1 MRILQIILPASSAYE
16 RKSQRIDHAALSA
29 SHEVLF
35 ASDLSHLPPADV
47 AHLYA
52 PHRLAAGRLRRFSL
66 PYLTNATVT
75 QGRLPWLRGRPP
87 GSVIS
92 PLTGTGAVVVPE
104 AIEERYFDPPPEFL
118 RAETLPGTDKS
129 VCPTPVSRGGARDGE
144 WSAQSDRPRVI
155 GSFDRPPLR
164 SLIEQ
169 TLGRLHR
176 FREDVS
182 WHLFDRDPAPED
194 LDGLD
199 AWIDPAIDPLD
210 FDGFVAEAI
219 VRGLPVVAARTP
231 INNQRLENGRTGW
244 LVPAGDPNELT
255 HAILSVL
262 FKPELGQTKISSAKQ
277 TKAKFRPRQRIRV
290 LIPLYEALRP

>member
-1 MRILQIILPASSAYE
+1 MRILQIVLSESTTYE
-16 RKSQRIDHAALSA
+16 RKSQRIDHAALGA

-52 PHRLAAGRLRRFSL
+52 PHRLAAGRLRRFPL
-66 PYLTNATVT
+66 PYLTNATVA

-87 GSVIS
+87 GTVIS
-92 PLTGTGAVVVPE
+92 PLTLTAVSLVPE
-104 AIEERYFDPPPEFL
+104 AIEDQYFLDPV
-118 RAETLPGTDKS
+118 AGTAGSTDRS
-129 VCPTPVSRGGARDGE
+129 VCATPVARGGE
-144 WSAQSDRPRVI
+144 KSTESDRPRVI
-155 GSFDRPPLR
+155 GSFDRPALR
-164 SLIEQ
+164 SLVEQ

-182 WHLFDRDPAPED
+182 WHLFDRDPAPVD

-231 INNQRLENGRTGW
+231 INSLRLENGRTGW

-262 FKPELGQTKISSAKQ
+262 FKPELGQTKISAAKQ

>member
-1 MRILQIILPASSAYE
+1 MRILQIVLPESSTYE

-29 SHEVLF
+29 SHQVLI
-35 ASDLSHLPPADV
+35 ASDFNNLPPADV

-52 PHRLAAGRLRRFSL
+52 PHGLAAGRLRRFPL
-66 PYLTNATVT
+66 PYLTNATVA
-75 QGRLPWLRGRPP
+75 QGRVFWLRGRPP
-87 GSVIS
+87 GTVIS
-92 PLTGTGAVVVPE
+92 PLTGTAVSLVPE
-104 AIEERYFDPPPEFL
+104 AIEDQYFVDPV
-118 RAETLPGTDKS
+118 AGTTGSTDRN
-129 VCPTPVSRGGARDGE
+129 VCATPVSRGGE
-144 WSAQSDRPRVI
+144 SSTESDRPRVI

-164 SLIEQ
+164 RLIEQ

-176 FREDVS
+176 FREDIS

-231 INNQRLENGRTGW
+231 INSQRLENGRTGW
-244 LVPAGDPNELT
+244 LVPADDPNELT

>member
-1 MRILQIILPASSAYE
+1 
-16 RKSQRIDHAALSA
+16 
-29 SHEVLF
+29 
-35 ASDLSHLPPADV
+35 
-47 AHLYA
+47 
-52 PHRLAAGRLRRFSL
+52 
-66 PYLTNATVT
+66 
-75 QGRLPWLRGRPP
+75 
-87 GSVIS
+87 
-92 PLTGTGAVVVPE
+92 
-104 AIEERYFDPPPEFL
+104 
-118 RAETLPGTDKS
+118 
-129 VCPTPVSRGGARDGE
+129 
-144 WSAQSDRPRVI
+144 VI

-164 SLIEQ
+164 SLVEQ

-199 AWIDPAIDPLD
+199 AWIDPAIDTLD
-210 FDGFVAEAI
+210 FAGFIAEAI

-231 INNQRLENGRTGW
+231 INSQRLENGRTGW